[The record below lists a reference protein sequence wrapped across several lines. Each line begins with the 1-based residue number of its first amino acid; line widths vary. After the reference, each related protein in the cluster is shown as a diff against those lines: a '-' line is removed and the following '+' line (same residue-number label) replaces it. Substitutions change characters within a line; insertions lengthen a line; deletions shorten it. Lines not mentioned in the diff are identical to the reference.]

1 MNNMWKTDS
10 STSFVPKIYHK
21 NDREVEVASI
31 DRNKS
36 INKTIQR
43 LKNLTRDNTSAKS
56 LIIISCKLGVLCKK
70 VRQSQTANLHK
81 HLNNLYLKVIGM
93 TKKNVPF
100 F

>member
-1 MNNMWKTDS
+1 MWKMDS
-10 STSFVPKIYHK
+10 STSFVPRIYHK

-31 DRNKS
+31 ERNKS
-36 INKTIQR
+36 INKTIKR

-70 VRQSQTANLHK
+70 IRQSQTANLKK
-81 HLNNLYLKVIGM
+81 HLKKLYLKVIGI
-93 TKKNVPF
+93 TRKNVPF